1 MLDEYLVGYSM
12 FSVHI
17 LIIVIIIIFIMIK
30 LHASH
35 DISSVINDVYTL
47 SHLTSI
53 TTLQTEYVYPI
64 YICRTES

>member
-17 LIIVIIIIFIMIK
+17 LIIVIIIFIMIK

-35 DISSVINDVYTL
+35 DISSVINDLYTL